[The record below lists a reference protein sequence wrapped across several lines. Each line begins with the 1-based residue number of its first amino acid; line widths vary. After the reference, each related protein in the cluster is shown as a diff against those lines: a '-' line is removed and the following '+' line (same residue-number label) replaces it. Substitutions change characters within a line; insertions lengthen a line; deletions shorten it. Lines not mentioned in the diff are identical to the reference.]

1 MTGPLLLLV
10 AVVAAAVVA
19 LAMRWKNGRFTAVDD
34 REILTAGQL
43 GSPLGQRATLVQF
56 SSAVCSPCR
65 ATRALL
71 ADIVAG
77 TGGVALV
84 EIDVETR
91 PDLVRELGVMRTPTV
106 LVLDGAGAVTTRASG
121 LPRRDQ
127 VLAALARRRAP
138 GNNCWNR
145 AISTDM

>member
-1 MTGPLLLLV
+1 MTGPLLLLIAV
-10 AVVAAAVVA
+10 ATAALVA
-19 LAMRWKNGRFTAVDD
+19 LMMRWKNGRFAEVDD
-34 REILTAGQL
+34 REILTPEQL
-43 GSPLGQRATLVQF
+43 GAPLGQRATLVQF

-65 ATRALL
+65 ATRTLL

-84 EIDVETR
+84 EIDVEAR

-106 LVLDGAGAVTTRASG
+106 LVLDRAGAVSTRASG

-127 VLAALARRRAP
+127 VLAALTEVSKR
-138 GNNCWNR
+138 
-145 AISTDM
+145 SQ